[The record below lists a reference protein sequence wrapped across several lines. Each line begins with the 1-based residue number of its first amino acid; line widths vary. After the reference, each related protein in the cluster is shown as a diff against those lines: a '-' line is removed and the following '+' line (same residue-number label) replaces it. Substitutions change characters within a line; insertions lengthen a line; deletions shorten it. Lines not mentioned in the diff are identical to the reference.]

1 MRHLPAR
8 MARWSARHAGRAIAG
23 WFAFVVLCLVA
34 GISLGTN
41 EATTEDFWV
50 GEAGRAEAT
59 ATEGGLERSPTE
71 RIMIRARSGELD
83 MAAAGAAAR
92 DVTERMRGLPE
103 VESVAAPV
111 RSKDGEVLLVSVVL
125 DGPELEGKENVVP
138 LLEQTAAVG
147 ADHPDLVVEET
158 GSPAISKGVNDQR
171 DEDLALS
178 ERISLPVTLI
188 TLLIVFGSVIMA
200 GVPLLL
206 ALSSIAAAIGLSMV
220 ASHVMPDAGVGT
232 NLILLIGLAVG
243 VDYTLFYLKRER
255 EERARAGG
263 RLSPEALVELAAA
276 TAGRAIVISGLAVI
290 VSTATLYLATDVIF
304 SSLATGTILVVAVA
318 VASSLT
324 VLPALLVVIGR
335 RADRLAPRR
344 AARRARRGK
353 PARSG
358 KPETGRV
365 FGALL
370 RPARTRPA
378 LTLCLSVLVMLGL
391 TVPALGLKL
400 IDPGKDTFSRDIPAM
415 RVYDRLTASFPELFV
430 THEVVTRSTP
440 EQAAQVRRA
449 LEDLGRRA
457 QADPLFA
464 RAPKK
469 AESAEDA
476 MGASG
481 ESAEDAMGAEDAKSA
496 QGAQDAQGPEN
507 RTNPQNQENSTD
519 PRTTALSEPRVRTS
533 ADGRISVLEL
543 PVSHP
548 APSAEA
554 IESLSRLR
562 QDHIPATVGRLS
574 GVETAVSGDVAR
586 GRDYVSHES
595 DKLPLVLGF
604 LLLMTFLM
612 TVWAFRSVVL
622 GAIGVVLNLL
632 SAGASLG
639 LLVLVFQGTWAEGL
653 LAFDSLGAIASRV
666 PLFLVVIL
674 FGLSMDYQV
683 FVVSRIQEARQ
694 NGMPAREAVLEG
706 INQSAKVVTSA
717 AIVMVTVFGAFVALH
732 LTEMKQMGFCL
743 AVAVLLDA
751 VVIRLMVLPS
761 VLLLL
766 GERAWWPARRPR
778 RTVRAQEP
786 AAGASAEVG

>member
-1 MRHLPAR
+1 MRQLHVR

-23 WFAFVVLCLVA
+23 WFAFVVLCLAA
-34 GISLGTN
+34 GITVGTR
-41 EATTEDFWV
+41 EATTGDFWV
-50 GEAGRAEAT
+50 GEAGRAEAM
-59 ATEGGLERSPTE
+59 ATEGGLQREPTE
-71 RIMIRARSGELD
+71 RILIRARSGQLD
-83 MAAAGAAAR
+83 VAEAEKAAQ
-92 DVTERMRGLPE
+92 DVTGRMRALPE
-103 VESVAAPV
+103 VKSVAAPV
-111 RSKDGEVLLVSVVL
+111 RSKDGKVLLVSVVMN
-125 DGPELEGKENVVP
+125 GPELKGKQNVVP
-138 LLEQTAAVG
+138 LLEQTAEVG
-147 ADHPDLVVEET
+147 RSHPGVIVEET

-171 DEDLALS
+171 GEDLALS
-178 ERISLPVTLI
+178 ERISLPVTVI
-188 TLLIVFGSVIMA
+188 TLLVVFGSVIMA

-206 ALSSIAAAIGLSMV
+206 ALSSIVAAMGLSMV
-220 ASHVMPDAGVGT
+220 ASHVMPDSGVGM

-276 TAGRAIVISGLAVI
+276 TAGRAIVVSGLAVI

-324 VLPALLVVIGR
+324 VLPALLVKIGR
-335 RADRLAPRR
+335 RSERLAPRR
-344 AARRARRGK
+344 AARRAARGK
-353 PARSG
+353 PVRAP

-365 FGALL
+365 FTALL
-370 RPARTRPA
+370 KPARTRPV

-391 TVPALGLKL
+391 AAPALGLKL

-415 RVYDRLTASFPELFV
+415 RVYDRLTGSFPELLV
-430 THEVVTRSTP
+430 KHEVVTRSGP
-440 EQAAQVRRA
+440 EHAARVRQA
-449 LEDLGRRA
+449 LEDLGHRA

-464 RAPKK
+464 
-469 AESAEDA
+469 E
-476 MGASG
+476 
-481 ESAEDAMGAEDAKSA
+481 
-496 QGAQDAQGPEN
+496 GPE
-507 RTNPQNQENSTD
+507 P
-519 PRTTALSEPRVRTS
+519 AVRTS

-543 PVSHP
+543 AVPHP

-554 IESLSRLR
+554 IESLAHLR
-562 QDHIPATVGRLS
+562 QDHIPATVGRLG
-574 GVETAVSGDVAR
+574 GVETGVSGDVAR
-586 GRDYVSHES
+586 GRDYVAHES
-595 DKLPLVLGF
+595 DKLPLVIGF

-622 GAIGVVLNLL
+622 GVIGVVLNLL

-639 LLVLVFQGTWAEGL
+639 LLVLVFQGTWAQDL

-694 NGMPAREAVLEG
+694 NGMSSREAVLEG
-706 INQSAKVVTSA
+706 LNRSAKVVTSA
-717 AIVMVTVFGAFVALH
+717 AIVMVTVFGGFVALH

-743 AVAVLLDA
+743 AAAVLLDA
-751 VVIRLMVLPS
+751 VIIRLMVLPS

-766 GERAWWPARRPR
+766 GERAWWPLRPARGNPGRSERPA
-778 RTVRAQEP
+778 TGP
-786 AAGASAEVG
+786 LTEVG

>member
-1 MRHLPAR
+1 MRHLPVR

-34 GISLGTN
+34 GIALGTN
-41 EATTEDFWV
+41 EATTKDFWV

-92 DVTERMRGLPE
+92 DVTARMRDLPE

-111 RSKDGEVLLVSVVL
+111 RSQDGEVLLVSVVL
-125 DGPELEGKENVVP
+125 NGPELEGKKNVVP
-138 LLEQTAAVG
+138 LLEQTAAVA

-178 ERISLPVTLI
+178 ERISLPVTVI

-206 ALSSIAAAIGLSMV
+206 ALSSIAAAVGLSMV

-255 EERARAGG
+255 EERARADG
-263 RLSPEALVELAAA
+263 RLGPEALVELAAA
-276 TAGRAIVISGLAVI
+276 TAGRAIVVSGLAVI

-353 PARSG
+353 PARAG

-365 FGALL
+365 FAALL

-391 TVPALGLKL
+391 AVPALGLKM
-400 IDPGKDTFSRDIPAM
+400 IDPGRDTFSRDIPAM
-415 RVYDRLTASFPELFV
+415 RVYDRLTESFPELLV

-440 EQAAQVRRA
+440 ERAAQVKRA

-457 QADPLFA
+457 RTDPLFA
-464 RAPKK
+464 RAPKNPEGAK
-469 AESAEDA
+469 DLTNRAANPESPEDLR
-476 MGASG
+476 
-481 ESAEDAMGAEDAKSA
+481 
-496 QGAQDAQGPEN
+496 P
-507 RTNPQNQENSTD
+507 T
-519 PRTTALSEPRVRTS
+519 VRTS

-543 PVSHP
+543 PVPHP

-554 IESLSRLR
+554 IASLTHLR

-612 TVWAFRSVVL
+612 TVWAFRSVVI

-639 LLVLVFQGTWAEGL
+639 MLVLVFQGTWAEGL

-694 NGMPAREAVLEG
+694 NGMSARDAVLEG
-706 INQSAKVVTSA
+706 INRSAKVVTSA

-766 GERAWWPARRPR
+766 GERAWWPA
-778 RTVRAQEP
+778 
-786 AAGASAEVG
+786 EVG

>member
-1 MRHLPAR
+1 MRHLPVR
-8 MARWSARHAGRAIAG
+8 MARWSARHAGRAIVG

-34 GISLGTN
+34 GIALGTN
-41 EATTEDFWV
+41 EATTKDFWV
-50 GEAGRAEAT
+50 GEAGRAEAM

-71 RIMIRARSGELD
+71 RFMIRAGSGELD

-92 DVTERMRGLPE
+92 DVTARMRELPE

-125 DGPELEGKENVVP
+125 NGPELEGRKNVVP

-171 DEDLALS
+171 DADLALS
-178 ERISLPVTLI
+178 ERISLPVTVV

-263 RLSPEALVELAAA
+263 RLGPEALVELAAA
-276 TAGRAIVISGLAVI
+276 TAGRAIVISGLAVV

-335 RADRLAPRR
+335 RTGRLAPRR
-344 AARRARRGK
+344 AARRAERGE
-353 PARSG
+353 PARAG
-358 KPETGRV
+358 EPETGRV
-365 FGALL
+365 FAALL

-391 TVPALGLKL
+391 AVPALGLKL
-400 IDPGKDTFSRDIPAM
+400 IDPGRDTFSRDIPAM
-415 RVYDRLTASFPELFV
+415 RVYDRLTESFPELLV

-440 EQAAQVRRA
+440 ERAAQVKQA

-457 QADPLFA
+457 QTDPLFA
-464 RAPKK
+464 Q
-469 AESAEDA
+469 
-476 MGASG
+476 
-481 ESAEDAMGAEDAKSA
+481 A
-496 QGAQDAQGPEN
+496 QKNPEN
-507 RTNPQNQENSTD
+507 AENAETPENSPPT
-519 PRTTALSEPRVRTS
+519 VRTS

-543 PVSHP
+543 SVPHP

-554 IESLSRLR
+554 IASLTHLR

-595 DKLPLVLGF
+595 DKLPLVLGL

-612 TVWAFRSVVL
+612 TVWAFRSVVI
-622 GAIGVVLNLL
+622 GVIGVVLNLL

-639 LLVLVFQGTWAEGL
+639 MLVLVFQGTWAEGL
-653 LAFDSLGAIASRV
+653 LNFDSLGAIASRV

-694 NGMPAREAVLEG
+694 NGMSAREAVLEG
-706 INQSAKVVTSA
+706 INRSAKVVTSA

-766 GERAWWPARRPR
+766 GERAWWPARRPGRFGRGR
-778 RTVRAQEP
+778 RGGRAQEP
-786 AAGASAEVG
+786 VAGPLTEVG

>member
-1 MRHLPAR
+1 MRHLPVR
-8 MARWSARHAGRAIAG
+8 MARWSARHAGRAIVG

-34 GISLGTN
+34 GIALGTD
-41 EATTEDFWV
+41 EATTKDFWV

-71 RIMIRARSGELD
+71 RIMIRARSGKLD
-83 MAAAGAAAR
+83 MAAAGAAAE
-92 DVTERMRGLPE
+92 DVTERMRDLPE

-111 RSKDGEVLLVSVVL
+111 RSKDGKVLLVSVVL
-125 DGPELEGKENVVP
+125 NGPELEGKKNVVP
-138 LLEQTAAVG
+138 LLEQTAAVA

-171 DEDLALS
+171 DADLALS
-178 ERISLPVTLI
+178 ERISLPVTVI
-188 TLLIVFGSVIMA
+188 TLLIVFGSVVMA

-263 RLSPEALVELAAA
+263 RLGPEALVELAAA

-344 AARRARRGK
+344 AARRAGRGK
-353 PARSG
+353 PDRAE

-391 TVPALGLKL
+391 AVPALGLKL

-415 RVYDRLTASFPELFV
+415 RVYDRLTGSFPELFV
-430 THEVVTRSTP
+430 THEVVTRAAP
-440 EQAAQVRRA
+440 EQAAQVKRA
-449 LEDLGRRA
+449 LKDLGRRA

-464 RAPKK
+464 RAPKSP
-469 AESAEDA
+469 E
-476 MGASG
+476 
-481 ESAEDAMGAEDAKSA
+481 
-496 QGAQDAQGPEN
+496 GPT
-507 RTNPQNQENSTD
+507 RPK
-519 PRTTALSEPRVRTS
+519 TTALSEPTVRTS

-543 PVSHP
+543 SVPHP

-554 IESLSRLR
+554 IESLTRLR

-694 NGMPAREAVLEG
+694 NGRSAREAVLEG
-706 INQSAKVVTSA
+706 INRSAKVVTSA

-766 GERAWWPARRPR
+766 GERAWWPARRPGR
-778 RTVRAQEP
+778 SGRTPEP
-786 AAGASAEVG
+786 SAGPLAESRLTR

>member
-1 MRHLPAR
+1 MRHLPVR

-34 GISLGTN
+34 GIALGTN
-41 EATTEDFWV
+41 EATTKDFWV

-71 RIMIRARSGELD
+71 RIMIRARSGKLD
-83 MAAAGAAAR
+83 MAAAGTAAQ
-92 DVTERMRGLPE
+92 DVTERMRDLPE

-125 DGPELEGKENVVP
+125 TGPELKGKKNVVP

-178 ERISLPVTLI
+178 ERISLPVTVI

-220 ASHVMPDAGVGT
+220 ASHLMPDAGVGT

-263 RLSPEALVELAAA
+263 RLGPEALVELAAA

-304 SSLATGTILVVAVA
+304 SSLATGTILVVTVA

-324 VLPALLVVIGR
+324 VLPGLLVVIGR

-344 AARRARRGK
+344 AARRAGRGK
-353 PARSG
+353 PARAG

-415 RVYDRLTASFPELFV
+415 RVYDRLTGSFPELFV

-440 EQAAQVRRA
+440 EQAAQVKRA
-449 LEDLGRRA
+449 LEDLGRRT

-464 RAPKK
+464 RAPK
-469 AESAEDA
+469 
-476 MGASG
+476 G
-481 ESAEDAMGAEDAKSA
+481 E
-496 QGAQDAQGPEN
+496 P
-507 RTNPQNQENSTD
+507 T
-519 PRTTALSEPRVRTS
+519 VRTS

-543 PVSHP
+543 SVPHP

-554 IESLSRLR
+554 IESLTRLR
-562 QDHIPATVGRLS
+562 QDHIPATVGRLP

-694 NGMPAREAVLEG
+694 NGMSAREAVLEG
-706 INQSAKVVTSA
+706 INRSAKVVTSA

-766 GERAWWPARRPR
+766 GERAWWPARRPGR
-778 RTVRAQEP
+778 AVRAQEP
-786 AAGASAEVG
+786 AAAGSPADVG

>member
-1 MRHLPAR
+1 MRHLPVR

-34 GISLGTN
+34 GIALGTN
-41 EATTEDFWV
+41 EATTKDFWV

-83 MAAAGAAAR
+83 MAAAGAAAQ
-92 DVTERMRGLPE
+92 DVTERMRDLPE

-125 DGPELEGKENVVP
+125 NGPELKGKKNVVP

-147 ADHPDLVVEET
+147 ADHPHLVVEET

-178 ERISLPVTLI
+178 ERISLPVTVV

-263 RLSPEALVELAAA
+263 RLGPEALVELAAA

-353 PARSG
+353 PARAG
-358 KPETGRV
+358 KPETGRM

-415 RVYDRLTASFPELFV
+415 RVYDRLTESFPELFV

-440 EQAAQVRRA
+440 EQAAQVKRA

-464 RAPKK
+464 RAPKE
-469 AESAEDA
+469 AESTKD
-476 MGASG
+476 
-481 ESAEDAMGAEDAKSA
+481 
-496 QGAQDAQGPEN
+496 AQDATSPEN
-507 RTNPQNQENSTD
+507 PTNPKGPQSPTN
-519 PRTTALSEPRVRTS
+519 PRSPAMSEPMVRTS

-543 PVSHP
+543 SVPHP
-548 APSAEA
+548 TPSAEA
-554 IESLSRLR
+554 IESLTRLR

-694 NGMPAREAVLEG
+694 NGMSAREAVLEG
-706 INQSAKVVTSA
+706 INRSAKVVTSA

-766 GERAWWPARRPR
+766 GERAWWPARRPG

-786 AAGASAEVG
+786 AAAGSPAEVG

>member
-1 MRHLPAR
+1 MRHLPVR

-34 GISLGTN
+34 GIALGTN
-41 EATTEDFWV
+41 EATTKDFWV

-83 MAAAGAAAR
+83 MAAAGAAAQ
-92 DVTERMRGLPE
+92 DVTERMRDLPE

-125 DGPELEGKENVVP
+125 NGPELKGKKNVVP

-147 ADHPDLVVEET
+147 ADHPHLVVEET

-178 ERISLPVTLI
+178 ERISLPVTVV

-263 RLSPEALVELAAA
+263 RLGPEALVELAAA

-353 PARSG
+353 PARAG
-358 KPETGRV
+358 KPEAGRM

-415 RVYDRLTASFPELFV
+415 RVYDRLTESFPELFV

-440 EQAAQVRRA
+440 EQAAQVKRA

-464 RAPKK
+464 RAPKE
-469 AESAEDA
+469 AENTKD
-476 MGASG
+476 
-481 ESAEDAMGAEDAKSA
+481 
-496 QGAQDAQGPEN
+496 AQDATSPEN
-507 RTNPQNQENSTD
+507 PTNPKGPQSPTN
-519 PRTTALSEPRVRTS
+519 PRSPAISEPTVRTS

-543 PVSHP
+543 SVPHP

-554 IESLSRLR
+554 IESLTRLR

-694 NGMPAREAVLEG
+694 NGMSAREAVLEG
-706 INQSAKVVTSA
+706 INRSAKVVTSA

-766 GERAWWPARRPR
+766 GERAWWPARRPG

-786 AAGASAEVG
+786 AAFGSPAEVG

>member
-1 MRHLPAR
+1 MRHLPVR

-34 GISLGTN
+34 GIALGTN
-41 EATTEDFWV
+41 EATTKDFWV

-71 RIMIRARSGELD
+71 RIMIRAGSGKLD

-125 DGPELEGKENVVP
+125 NGPELKGKKNVVP

-147 ADHPDLVVEET
+147 ADHPHLVVEET

-178 ERISLPVTLI
+178 ERISLPVTVI

-263 RLSPEALVELAAA
+263 RLGPEALVELAAA

-344 AARRARRGK
+344 AARRAARGK
-353 PARSG
+353 PARAG
-358 KPETGRV
+358 KPETGRL

-391 TVPALGLKL
+391 TAPALGLKL

-415 RVYDRLTASFPELFV
+415 RVYDRLTESFPELFV

-440 EQAAQVRRA
+440 EQAAQVKRA

-464 RAPKK
+464 RAPKE
-469 AESAEDA
+469 AESTKDA
-476 MGASG
+476 Q
-481 ESAEDAMGAEDAKSA
+481 DAKS
-496 QGAQDAQGPEN
+496 PESP
-507 RTNPQNQENSTD
+507 TNP
-519 PRTTALSEPRVRTS
+519 RTAAISEPTVRTS

-543 PVSHP
+543 SVPHP
-548 APSAEA
+548 APSAQA
-554 IESLSRLR
+554 IESLTRLR

-706 INQSAKVVTSA
+706 INRSAKVVTSA

-766 GERAWWPARRPR
+766 GERAWWPARRPGR
-778 RTVRAQEP
+778 AVGAQEP
-786 AAGASAEVG
+786 TAAGSPAEVG

>member
-1 MRHLPAR
+1 MRHLPVR

-34 GISLGTN
+34 GIALGTN
-41 EATTEDFWV
+41 EATTKDFRV

-59 ATEGGLERSPTE
+59 ATEAGLERSPTE
-71 RIMIRARSGELD
+71 RIMIRARSGKLD
-83 MAAAGAAAR
+83 MAAAGAAAQ
-92 DVTERMRGLPE
+92 DVTERMRDLPE

-125 DGPELEGKENVVP
+125 NGPELKGKKNVVP

-171 DEDLALS
+171 DQDLALS
-178 ERISLPVTLI
+178 ERISLPVTVI

-220 ASHVMPDAGVGT
+220 ASHLMPDAGVGT

-263 RLSPEALVELAAA
+263 RLGPEALVELAAA

-344 AARRARRGK
+344 AARRAGRGK
-353 PARSG
+353 PARAG

-415 RVYDRLTASFPELFV
+415 RVYDRLTGSFPELFV

-440 EQAAQVRRA
+440 EQAAQVKRG

-464 RAPKK
+464 QAPK
-469 AESAEDA
+469 E
-476 MGASG
+476 
-481 ESAEDAMGAEDAKSA
+481 
-496 QGAQDAQGPEN
+496 
-507 RTNPQNQENSTD
+507 
-519 PRTTALSEPRVRTS
+519 EPTVRTS

-543 PVSHP
+543 SVPHP

-554 IESLSRLR
+554 IESLTRLR
-562 QDHIPATVGRLS
+562 QDHIPATVGRLP

-694 NGMPAREAVLEG
+694 NGMSAREAVLEG
-706 INQSAKVVTSA
+706 INRSAKVVTSA

-732 LTEMKQMGFCL
+732 LTEVKQMGFCL

-761 VLLLL
+761 ALLLL
-766 GERAWWPARRPR
+766 GERAWWPARRPG
-778 RTVRAQEP
+778 RTVRAPEP
-786 AAGASAEVG
+786 AAAGSPADVG

>member
-1 MRHLPAR
+1 

-34 GISLGTN
+34 GIALGTN
-41 EATTEDFWV
+41 EATTKDFWV

-83 MAAAGAAAR
+83 MAAAGAAAQ
-92 DVTERMRGLPE
+92 DVTERMRDLPE

-125 DGPELEGKENVVP
+125 NGPELKGKKNVVP

-147 ADHPDLVVEET
+147 ADHPHLVVEET

-178 ERISLPVTLI
+178 ERISLPVTVV

-263 RLSPEALVELAAA
+263 RLGPEALVELAAA

-353 PARSG
+353 PARGG
-358 KPETGRV
+358 KPETGRM

-415 RVYDRLTASFPELFV
+415 RVYDRLTESFPELFV

-440 EQAAQVRRA
+440 EQAAQVKRA

-464 RAPKK
+464 RAPKE
-469 AESAEDA
+469 AESTKD
-476 MGASG
+476 
-481 ESAEDAMGAEDAKSA
+481 
-496 QGAQDAQGPEN
+496 AQDATSPEN
-507 RTNPQNQENSTD
+507 PTNPKGPQSPTN
-519 PRTTALSEPRVRTS
+519 PRTPAISEPTVRTS

-543 PVSHP
+543 SVPHP

-554 IESLSRLR
+554 IESLTRLR

-694 NGMPAREAVLEG
+694 NGMSAREAVLEG
-706 INQSAKVVTSA
+706 INRSAKVVTSA

-766 GERAWWPARRPR
+766 GERAWWPARRPG

-786 AAGASAEVG
+786 AAGSPAEVG

>member
-1 MRHLPAR
+1 MRHLPVR

-23 WFAFVVLCLVA
+23 WFAFVALCLVA
-34 GISLGTN
+34 GIALGTN
-41 EATTEDFWV
+41 EATTKDFWV

-83 MAAAGAAAR
+83 MAAAGAAAQ
-92 DVTERMRGLPE
+92 DVTERMRDLPE

-125 DGPELEGKENVVP
+125 NGPELKGKKNVVP

-147 ADHPDLVVEET
+147 ADHPHLVVEET

-178 ERISLPVTLI
+178 ERISLPVTVI

-263 RLSPEALVELAAA
+263 RLGPEALVELAAA

-335 RADRLAPRR
+335 RTDRLAPRR
-344 AARRARRGK
+344 AARRAGRGK
-353 PARSG
+353 PARAG

-415 RVYDRLTASFPELFV
+415 RVYDRLTGSFPELFV

-464 RAPKK
+464 RAPNE
-469 AESAEDA
+469 AESTK
-476 MGASG
+476 
-481 ESAEDAMGAEDAKSA
+481 DAK
-496 QGAQDAQGPEN
+496 GAQDAKGPGTPAN
-507 RTNPQNQENSTD
+507 
-519 PRTTALSEPRVRTS
+519 PRTAAISESTVRTS

-543 PVSHP
+543 SVPHP

-554 IESLSRLR
+554 IESLTRLR
-562 QDHIPATVGRLS
+562 QNHIPATVGQLS

-604 LLLMTFLM
+604 LLLMSFLM

-694 NGMPAREAVLEG
+694 NGMSAREAVLEG
-706 INQSAKVVTSA
+706 INRSAKVVTSA

-766 GERAWWPARRPR
+766 GERAWWPARRPG

-786 AAGASAEVG
+786 AAGSPADVG

>member
-1 MRHLPAR
+1 MRHLPVR

-34 GISLGTN
+34 GIALGTN
-41 EATTEDFWV
+41 EATTKDFWV

-83 MAAAGAAAR
+83 MAAAGAAAQ
-92 DVTERMRGLPE
+92 DVTERMRDLPE

-125 DGPELEGKENVVP
+125 NGPELKGKKNVVP

-147 ADHPDLVVEET
+147 ADHPGLVVEET

-178 ERISLPVTLI
+178 ERISLPVTVI

-263 RLSPEALVELAAA
+263 RLGPEALVELAAA

-344 AARRARRGK
+344 AARRAGRGK
-353 PARSG
+353 PVRAG

-365 FGALL
+365 FDALL

-415 RVYDRLTASFPELFV
+415 RVYDRLTGSFPELFV

-440 EQAAQVRRA
+440 EQAAQVKRA

-464 RAPKK
+464 RAPKE
-469 AESAEDA
+469 AESTK
-476 MGASG
+476 
-481 ESAEDAMGAEDAKSA
+481 DAKGMKGAKDAQDAQDA
-496 QGAQDAQGPEN
+496 QGAQDAKGPGTPAN
-507 RTNPQNQENSTD
+507 
-519 PRTTALSEPRVRTS
+519 PRTAAISEPTVRTS

-543 PVSHP
+543 SVPHP

-554 IESLSRLR
+554 IESLTRLR
-562 QDHIPATVGRLS
+562 QDHIPATVGQLS

-694 NGMPAREAVLEG
+694 NGMSAREAVLEG
-706 INQSAKVVTSA
+706 INRSAKVVTSA

-766 GERAWWPARRPR
+766 GERAWWPARRPG

-786 AAGASAEVG
+786 AAAGSPAEVG

>member
-1 MRHLPAR
+1 MRHLPVR

-34 GISLGTN
+34 GIALGTN
-41 EATTEDFWV
+41 EATTKDFWV

-83 MAAAGAAAR
+83 MAAAGAAAQ
-92 DVTERMRGLPE
+92 DVTERMRDLPE

-111 RSKDGEVLLVSVVL
+111 RSRDGEVLLVSVVL
-125 DGPELEGKENVVP
+125 NGPELKGKKNVVP
-138 LLEQTAAVG
+138 LLEQMAAVG

-178 ERISLPVTLI
+178 ERISLPVTVI

-263 RLSPEALVELAAA
+263 RLGPEALVELAAA

-344 AARRARRGK
+344 AARRAGRGK
-353 PARSG
+353 PVRAG

-365 FGALL
+365 FDALL

-415 RVYDRLTASFPELFV
+415 RVYDRLTGSFPELFV

-440 EQAAQVRRA
+440 EQAAQVKRA

-464 RAPKK
+464 RAPEE
-469 AESAEDA
+469 AESTK
-476 MGASG
+476 
-481 ESAEDAMGAEDAKSA
+481 DAKD
-496 QGAQDAQGPEN
+496 AQDAKGPETPAN
-507 RTNPQNQENSTD
+507 
-519 PRTTALSEPRVRTS
+519 PRTAAISEPTVRTS

-543 PVSHP
+543 SVPHP

-554 IESLSRLR
+554 IESLTRLR

-683 FVVSRIQEARQ
+683 FVVSRIQEARE
-694 NGMPAREAVLEG
+694 NGMSAREAVLEG
-706 INQSAKVVTSA
+706 INRSAKVVTSA

-766 GERAWWPARRPR
+766 GERAWWPARRPG

-786 AAGASAEVG
+786 ATGSPAEVG

>member
-1 MRHLPAR
+1 MRHLPVR

-34 GISLGTN
+34 GIALGTN
-41 EATTEDFWV
+41 EATTKDFWV

-83 MAAAGAAAR
+83 MAAAGAAAQ
-92 DVTERMRGLPE
+92 DVAERMRDLPE

-125 DGPELEGKENVVP
+125 NGPELKGKRNVVP

-178 ERISLPVTLI
+178 ERISLPVTVI

-263 RLSPEALVELAAA
+263 RLGPEALVELAAA

-335 RADRLAPRR
+335 RAGRLAPRR

-353 PARSG
+353 PAPG
-358 KPETGRV
+358 KPETGRM

-415 RVYDRLTASFPELFV
+415 RVYDRLTESFPELFV

-440 EQAAQVRRA
+440 EQAAQVKRA

-457 QADPLFA
+457 QADHLFA
-464 RAPKK
+464 RAPKE
-469 AESAEDA
+469 AESTQDA
-476 MGASG
+476 Q
-481 ESAEDAMGAEDAKSA
+481 DAEDAKGS
-496 QGAQDAQGPEN
+496 EN
-507 RTNPQNQENSTD
+507 HTNPKGPQSPAN
-519 PRTTALSEPRVRTS
+519 PRTPALSGPTVRTS

-543 PVSHP
+543 LVSHP

-554 IESLSRLR
+554 IESLTRLR

-622 GAIGVVLNLL
+622 GAIGVALNLL

-666 PLFLVVIL
+666 PLFLAVIL

-694 NGMPAREAVLEG
+694 NGRSAREAVLEG
-706 INQSAKVVTSA
+706 INRSAKVVTSA

-766 GERAWWPARRPR
+766 GERAWWPARRPG

-786 AAGASAEVG
+786 AAGPPDVG

>member
-1 MRHLPAR
+1 MRHLPVR

-34 GISLGTN
+34 GIALGTN
-41 EATTEDFWV
+41 EATTKDFWV

-83 MAAAGAAAR
+83 MAAAGAAAQ
-92 DVTERMRGLPE
+92 DVTERMRDLPE

-125 DGPELEGKENVVP
+125 NGPELKGKKNVVP

-147 ADHPDLVVEET
+147 ADHPHLVVEET

-178 ERISLPVTLI
+178 ERISLPVTVV

-263 RLSPEALVELAAA
+263 RLGPEALVELAAA

-353 PARSG
+353 PARAG
-358 KPETGRV
+358 KPETGRM

-415 RVYDRLTASFPELFV
+415 RVYDRLTESFPELFV

-440 EQAAQVRRA
+440 EQAAQVKRA

-464 RAPKK
+464 RAPKE
-469 AESAEDA
+469 AENTKD
-476 MGASG
+476 
-481 ESAEDAMGAEDAKSA
+481 
-496 QGAQDAQGPEN
+496 AQDATSPEN
-507 RTNPQNQENSTD
+507 PTNPKGPQSPTN
-519 PRTTALSEPRVRTS
+519 PRSPAISEPTVRTS

-543 PVSHP
+543 SVPHP

-554 IESLSRLR
+554 IESLTRLR

-694 NGMPAREAVLEG
+694 NGMSAREAVLEG
-706 INQSAKVVTSA
+706 INRSAKVVTSA

-766 GERAWWPARRPR
+766 GERAWWPARRPG

-786 AAGASAEVG
+786 AAFGSPAEVG

>member
-1 MRHLPAR
+1 MRELPVR

-23 WFAFVVLCLVA
+23 WFAFVALCLVA
-34 GISLGTN
+34 GIALGTN
-41 EATTEDFWV
+41 EATTKDFWV

-83 MAAAGAAAR
+83 VAAAGAAAQ
-92 DVTERMRGLPE
+92 DVTARMRDLPE

-125 DGPELEGKENVVP
+125 TGPELEGKKNVVP
-138 LLEQTAAVG
+138 LLQQTAAVG

-178 ERISLPVTLI
+178 ERISLPVTVL

-263 RLSPEALVELAAA
+263 RLTPEALVELAAA
-276 TAGRAIVISGLAVI
+276 TAGRAIVVSGLAVI

-344 AARRARRGK
+344 AARRAGRGK
-353 PARSG
+353 PAPTE

-365 FGALL
+365 FAALL

-391 TVPALGLKL
+391 AVPALGLKL
-400 IDPGKDTFSRDIPAM
+400 IDPGRDTFSRDIPAM
-415 RVYDRLTASFPELFV
+415 RVYDRLTESFPELLV

-440 EQAAQVRRA
+440 EQASQVKQA

-464 RAPKK
+464 EATKNPKSPK
-469 AESAEDA
+469 
-476 MGASG
+476 
-481 ESAEDAMGAEDAKSA
+481 DAK
-496 QGAQDAQGPEN
+496 GL
-507 RTNPQNQENSTD
+507 TNSTD
-519 PRTTALSEPRVRTS
+519 AKGLSNPTSPKSPENPGTTVRTS
-533 ADGRISVLEL
+533 ADGLISVLEL
-543 PVSHP
+543 SVPHP

-554 IESLSRLR
+554 IESLTRLR

-586 GRDYVSHES
+586 GRDYVTHES

-612 TVWAFRSVVL
+612 TVWAFRSVVI

-639 LLVLVFQGTWAEGL
+639 MLVLVFQGTWAEGL

-694 NGMPAREAVLEG
+694 NGMSAREAVLEG
-706 INQSAKVVTSA
+706 INRSAKVVTSA

-766 GERAWWPARRPR
+766 GERAWWPARRPGR
-778 RTVRAQEP
+778 VGRAQEP
-786 AAGASAEVG
+786 AAGPSAEVG

>member
-1 MRHLPAR
+1 MRHLPVR

-34 GISLGTN
+34 GIALGTD
-41 EATTEDFWV
+41 EATTKDFWV

-83 MAAAGAAAR
+83 MAAAGAAAQ
-92 DVTERMRGLPE
+92 DVTERMRDLPE

-125 DGPELEGKENVVP
+125 NGPELKGKKNVVP

-178 ERISLPVTLI
+178 ERISLPVTVI

-263 RLSPEALVELAAA
+263 RLGPEVLVELAAA

-353 PARSG
+353 PARAG

-415 RVYDRLTASFPELFV
+415 RVYDRLTESFPELFV

-440 EQAAQVRRA
+440 DQAAQVKRA

-464 RAPKK
+464 RAPKE
-469 AESAEDA
+469 AENTKDA
-476 MGASG
+476 Q
-481 ESAEDAMGAEDAKSA
+481 DAEDAKGS
-496 QGAQDAQGPEN
+496 EN
-507 RTNPQNQENSTD
+507 PTNPRA
-519 PRTTALSEPRVRTS
+519 PAISEPTVRTS

-543 PVSHP
+543 SVPHP

-554 IESLSRLR
+554 IESLTRLR

-595 DKLPLVLGF
+595 DKLPMVLGF

-694 NGMPAREAVLEG
+694 NGMSAREAVLEG
-706 INQSAKVVTSA
+706 INRSAKVVTSA

-761 VLLLL
+761 ALLLL
-766 GERAWWPARRPR
+766 GERAWWPARRPG

-786 AAGASAEVG
+786 AAAGSAAEVG

>member
-1 MRHLPAR
+1 MRHLPVR

-34 GISLGTN
+34 GIALGTN
-41 EATTEDFWV
+41 EATTKDFWV

-83 MAAAGAAAR
+83 MAAAGAAAQ
-92 DVTERMRGLPE
+92 DVTERMRDLPE

-111 RSKDGEVLLVSVVL
+111 RSRDGEVLLVSVVL
-125 DGPELEGKENVVP
+125 NGPELKGKKNVVP

-178 ERISLPVTLI
+178 ERISLPVTVI

-263 RLSPEALVELAAA
+263 RLGPEALVELAAA

-344 AARRARRGK
+344 AARRAGRGK
-353 PARSG
+353 PVRAG

-365 FGALL
+365 FDALL

-415 RVYDRLTASFPELFV
+415 RVYDRLTGSFPELFV
-430 THEVVTRSTP
+430 THEVVIRSTP
-440 EQAAQVRRA
+440 EQAAQVKRA

-464 RAPKK
+464 RAPEE
-469 AESAEDA
+469 AESTK
-476 MGASG
+476 
-481 ESAEDAMGAEDAKSA
+481 DAKD
-496 QGAQDAQGPEN
+496 AQDAKGPETPAN
-507 RTNPQNQENSTD
+507 
-519 PRTTALSEPRVRTS
+519 PRTAAISEPTVRTS

-543 PVSHP
+543 SVPHP

-554 IESLSRLR
+554 IESLTRLR

-694 NGMPAREAVLEG
+694 NGMSAREAVLEG
-706 INQSAKVVTSA
+706 INRSAKVVTSA

-766 GERAWWPARRPR
+766 GERAWWPARRPG

-786 AAGASAEVG
+786 AAGSPAEVG

>member
-1 MRHLPAR
+1 MRHLPVR

-34 GISLGTN
+34 GIALGTN
-41 EATTEDFWV
+41 EATTKDFWV

-71 RIMIRARSGELD
+71 RIMIRARSGKLD
-83 MAAAGAAAR
+83 MAAAGAVAQ
-92 DVTERMRGLPE
+92 DVTGRMRDLPE

-125 DGPELEGKENVVP
+125 NGPELKGKKNVVP

-178 ERISLPVTLI
+178 ERISLPVTVI
-188 TLLIVFGSVIMA
+188 TLLIVFGSVVMA

-220 ASHVMPDAGVGT
+220 ASHLMPDAGVGT

-263 RLSPEALVELAAA
+263 RLGPEALVELAAA

-344 AARRARRGK
+344 AARRAGLGK
-353 PARSG
+353 PARAG

-415 RVYDRLTASFPELFV
+415 RVYDRLTGSFPELFV

-440 EQAAQVRRA
+440 EQAAQVKRA

-464 RAPKK
+464 QAPK
-469 AESAEDA
+469 E
-476 MGASG
+476 
-481 ESAEDAMGAEDAKSA
+481 
-496 QGAQDAQGPEN
+496 
-507 RTNPQNQENSTD
+507 
-519 PRTTALSEPRVRTS
+519 EPTVRTS

-543 PVSHP
+543 SVPHP

-554 IESLSRLR
+554 IESLTRLR
-562 QDHIPATVGRLS
+562 QDHIPATVGRLP

-694 NGMPAREAVLEG
+694 NGMSAREAVLEG
-706 INQSAKVVTSA
+706 INRSAKVVTSA

-766 GERAWWPARRPR
+766 GERAWWPARRPG
-778 RTVRAQEP
+778 RTVRAPEP
-786 AAGASAEVG
+786 AAAGSPADVG